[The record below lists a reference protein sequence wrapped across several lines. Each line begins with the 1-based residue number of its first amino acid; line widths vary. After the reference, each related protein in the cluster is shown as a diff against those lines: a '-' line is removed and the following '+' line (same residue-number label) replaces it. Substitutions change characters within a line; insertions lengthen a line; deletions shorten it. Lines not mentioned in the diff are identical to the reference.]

1 MDTTPEKLL
10 SERKR
15 TQEVKQLLGRA
26 LLHITEKQPDFTGIA
41 VIKLSY
47 VKGELRTGIM
57 KESEKALKWDG
68 LSKFGNG
75 KL

>member
-1 MDTTPEKLL
+1 MNTTPEKLL

-26 LLHITEKQPDFTGIA
+26 LLHITENQPDFTGVAI
-41 VIKLSY
+41 IKLNY
-47 VKGELRTGIM
+47 VNGELRTGIM
-57 KESEKALKWDG
+57 KESEKVLKWEG